1 MSRSWVRHLGLV
13 LLLGWSG
20 TIWWAL
26 TTTRMG
32 TGSLFPGSSFV
43 FNVGHAVI
51 FAIEALLI
59 GRVLQPGVRPGHG
72 RWLIAS
78 TLAWVYSGALEWRQG
93 FIDGRQSS
101 GMDLVTNA
109 IGAFGV
115 PWMLADREK
124 RGGRTAL
131 VVVAALASALLDTLS

>member
-1 MSRSWVRHLGLV
+1 MIGVWGRPLGLA

-32 TGSLFPGSSFV
+32 TGPLFPGSSFV

-51 FAIEALLI
+51 FAVEALLI
-59 GRVLQPGVRPGHG
+59 GRVLQPEARPGHG

-78 TLAWVYSGALEWRQG
+78 ALAWTYSGALEWRQG
-93 FIDGRQSS
+93 FIEGRQSS
-101 GMDLVTNA
+101 VADLLTNA

-124 RGGRTAL
+124 RVGRTAL
-131 VVVAALASALLDTLS
+131 VVFAALASALLDTLT